1 MIKKDVEENPDN
13 TALDTNQGKS
23 FKDYLF
29 CLPDIQDLDLRR
41 HSCIESEKSAT
52 CQTGS

>member
-1 MIKKDVEENPDN
+1 MIEKNVEENPYN
-13 TALDTNQGKS
+13 AALDTNQVKS

-41 HSCIESEKSAT
+41 HSSVGAVKPADCK
-52 CQTGS
+52 TGS